1 MAKLSEK
8 QVLLTVVGASVLL
21 CSAAGVGIWWAMGL
35 VDEERQLIDQKESQI
50 DAARK
55 KIRKIKK
62 AEEKVIVLREN
73 VHEYVKMLPEDRE
86 LHKFFRTAQRF
97 ALQAGIQIDKAV
109 PGRAGKATAFENVVY
124 RFEFT
129 ANLWQYMKFINFFEN
144 YDRFVK
150 VRDVRMTPT
159 RHRGGCAAPPG
170 CGLSTITEL
179 LQ

>member
-8 QVLLTVVGASVLL
+8 QVLLTVAGATVLL
-21 CSAAGVGIWWAMGL
+21 CGAAGAGIWWAMGL
-35 VDEERQLIDQKESQI
+35 VDDQQQIIEQKESQI

-97 ALQAGIQIDKAV
+97 ALQAGIQLDKAV
-109 PGRAGKATAFENVVY
+109 PGRAGKRTAFENVVY

-129 ANLWQYMKFINFFEN
+129 SNLWQFMKFINFFEN
-144 YDRFVK
+144 YERFVK
-150 VRDVRMTPT
+150 VREVRMTPQ
-159 RHRGGCAAPPG
+159 RARDQRLYQREIAFYR
-170 CGLSTITEL
+170 
-179 LQ
+179 